1 MGHQDLQKS
10 RNLGA
15 HRKLRYNR
23 KKSQKDVMFIVFVIF
38 QAHIL
43 TTADVGKRSEKP
55 QEQRYVKIKYG
66 RAAALIRPKDKT
78 IYTIRHS

>member
-1 MGHQDLQKS
+1 
-10 RNLGA
+10 
-15 HRKLRYNR
+15 
-23 KKSQKDVMFIVFVIF
+23 MFIVFVIF